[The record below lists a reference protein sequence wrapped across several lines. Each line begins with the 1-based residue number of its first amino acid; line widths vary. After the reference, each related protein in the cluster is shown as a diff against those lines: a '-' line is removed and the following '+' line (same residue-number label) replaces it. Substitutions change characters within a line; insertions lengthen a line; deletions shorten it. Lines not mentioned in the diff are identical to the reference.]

1 MAKWIRVAAAAVVS
15 LMLVLLFGDVL
26 TAYYRP
32 MGGGDRPAGAVSLAG
47 VSGTAGPWDAVR
59 GAGRVFLPV
68 QPDRGYRFYPPVL
81 YG

>member
-32 MGGGDRPAGAVSLAG
+32 MEDKAYNLSMGDWEGEAVPDDWVYDQKG
-47 VSGTAGPWDAVR
+47 WTVFTQE
-59 GAGRVFLPV
+59 GR
-68 QPDRGYRFYPPVL
+68 R
-81 YG
+81 